1 MAILDDIKE
10 TLTKTTK
17 SAVDKGKKLTDVT
30 KLKSQKSSAKK
41 ELTQIYVELGK
52 AYYEKYK
59 DAPAEEDAEN
69 FEKISAAEEKI
80 ADIEAQI
87 RAIKGITI
95 CPACGEENAVGK
107 KFCGGCGAP
116 LE

>member
-17 SAVDKGKKLTDVT
+17 SAMDKGKKLTDTT

-41 ELTQIYVELGK
+41 ELTELYVELGK
-52 AYYEKYK
+52 SYYEKYK
-59 DAPAEEDAEN
+59 DSASEEDAET
-69 FEKISAAEEKI
+69 FGKIAAAEEKI
-80 ADIEAQI
+80 ADLEAQI
-87 RAIKGITI
+87 RAIKGIVL
-95 CPACGEENAVGK
+95 CPACGEENAAGK
-107 KFCGGCGAP
+107 KFCGSCGAP

>member
-69 FEKISAAEEKI
+69 FEKISAAAEKI
-80 ADIEAQI
+80 ADLEA
-87 RAIKGITI
+87 